1 MSEGGLTVLD
11 GSHLRSLNL
20 SLPELNGSVTG
31 AQLLEIADSKACSSL
46 FGLSLPQKVKA
57 SALSRVTA
65 GAGDDDVTFRRK
77 ELSGEKASKVLSDYI
92 YAIADGLKDDPLV
105 VSILDG
111 NTLKLFLEDED
122 DYAMLAENLFTDLDI
137 EDKGKI
143 CKSEIRK
150 ALVQMGVEMGIPPF
164 SEFPLLNDI
173 LKKHGAEGQEELGQ
187 AQFAEL
193 LQPILQEIADALTE
207 KHIAVIQSIK
217 VVNGSDLRKLLADEK
232 QFNDV
237 IQRVLQEK
245 KSGKDELGKTELIRS
260 FLEKH
265 GKDLGLPP
273 VESNEAA
280 TLLYDAVFSEVE
292 SGESPAQVED
302 ECREYVKDVLEKF
315 AEQLEANPI
324 YCDLDN

>member
-11 GSHLRSLNL
+11 GTHLRSLNL
-20 SLPELNGSVTG
+20 SLHELNGAVTG
-31 AQLLEIADSKACSSL
+31 AQLLEIADSKASNSL
-46 FGLSLPQKVKA
+46 FGLSLPQNIKT
-57 SALSRVTA
+57 SALSGVID
-65 GAGDDDVTFRRK
+65 GDGDDDVTFRKK
-77 ELSGEKASKVLSDYI
+77 ELAGEKASKFLSDYI
-92 YAIADGLKDDPLV
+92 SAIADELKDDPLV

-111 NTLKLFLEDED
+111 NTVKLFLEDED

-137 EDKGKI
+137 DDKGKI
-143 CKSEIRK
+143 CKSEIRN
-150 ALVQMGVEMGIPPF
+150 ALVHMGVEMGIPPF

-173 LKKHGAEGQEELGQ
+173 LKKHGAEGEEELGQ

-193 LQPILQEIADALTE
+193 LQPILQETADALTE
-207 KHIAVIQSIK
+207 KHVVFIQNIR
-217 VVNGSDLRKLLADEK
+217 VVNGSTVRKLLADEK

-237 IQRVLQEK
+237 MQRVLQEK

-273 VESNEAA
+273 AESNEAVI
-280 TLLYDAVFSEVE
+280 LLYDAVFSEVE
-292 SGESPAQVED
+292 SEESAAQVE
-302 ECREYVKDVLEKF
+302 EFREYVKDILKKF

>member
-11 GSHLRSLNL
+11 GTRLRSLNL
-20 SLPELNGSVTG
+20 SLPEHNGAFTG
-31 AQLLEIADSKACSSL
+31 AQLLEIADAKASASL
-46 FGLSLPQKVKA
+46 VGLSLPQNLKA
-57 SALSRVTA
+57 SALSRVIA
-65 GAGDDDVTFRRK
+65 GAGDDDVTFRQT
-77 ELSGEKASKVLSDYI
+77 EFDSEKASKVLSDYI
-92 YAIADGLKDDPLV
+92 SAIADELKDDPLV

-111 NTLKLFLEDED
+111 NSLKIFLEDED
-122 DYAMLAENLFTDLDI
+122 DYAMLAENLFTDMDI

-143 CKSEIRK
+143 CKSEIRN
-150 ALVQMGVEMGIPPF
+150 ALVHMGVEMGIPPF

-173 LKKHGAEGQEELGQ
+173 LKKHGAEGDEELGQ

-193 LQPILQEIADALTE
+193 LQPVLQETADALTE
-207 KHIAVIQSIK
+207 KHVVIIQNIK
-217 VVNGSDLRKLLADEK
+217 VVNGSKLRKLLADEK

-265 GKDLGLPP
+265 GKDLGLPQA
-273 VESNEAA
+273 ESNEAVI
-280 TLLYDAVFSEVE
+280 LLYDVVFSEVE
-292 SGESPAQVED
+292 SEESDAQAED
-302 ECREYVKDVLEKF
+302 EFREYVKDILEKF

-324 YCDLDN
+324 FCDLDN